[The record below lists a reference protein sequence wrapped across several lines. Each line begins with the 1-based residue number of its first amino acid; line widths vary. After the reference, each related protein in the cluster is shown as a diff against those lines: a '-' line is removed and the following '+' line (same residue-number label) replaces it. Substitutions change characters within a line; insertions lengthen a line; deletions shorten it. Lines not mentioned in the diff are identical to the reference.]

1 MLQPAGYRALRVAT
15 AAAARERA
23 RSARP
28 DFIIII
34 TPLPGENGLE
44 LCEALRRDPSIT
56 PAAPIIGV
64 VTGALPRELYM
75 RWLRAGAWDCLALPL
90 DVEQLLLRLGNYLR
104 AKREAD
110 RVEEALLLDPATG
123 LYNARGLKRRA
134 RELVAE
140 AVRLHA
146 ALACVVFGLDPQ
158 PDARGSEPSTVGS
171 AAVRDRVGLVL
182 RTHGRISDTI
192 GWWVGEELAV
202 LAPATDADGTVKL
215 AQRLV
220 HALGTAPPEGGV
232 SLGALEV
239 RAGYEAV
246 ADIHAA
252 PPEPEDLLAHAS
264 AALQRARAG
273 DGGERIRRFQSSGE
287 P

>member
-23 RSARP
+23 RSARL

-64 VTGALPRELYM
+64 VTGALPRELYL
-75 RWLRAGAWDCLALPL
+75 RWLRAGAGDCLAPPL

-146 ALACVVFGLDPQ
+146 ALACVVFGLDPR
-158 PDARGSEPSTVGS
+158 PEARGSEPSTAGS
-171 AAVRDRVGLVL
+171 AAVLNRFVTVLGTHWGISGTISWRVIDGF
-182 RTHGRISDTI
+182 
-192 GWWVGEELAV
+192 AV
-202 LAPATDADGTVKL
+202 PAPAT
-215 AQRLV
+215 
-220 HALGTAPPEGGV
+220 H
-232 SLGALEV
+232 
-239 RAGYEAV
+239 
-246 ADIHAA
+246 
-252 PPEPEDLLAHAS
+252 
-264 AALQRARAG
+264 
-273 DGGERIRRFQSSGE
+273 
-287 P
+287 

>member
-64 VTGALPRELYM
+64 VTGALRREIYL

-158 PDARGSEPSTVGS
+158 PDARGSEPSL
-171 AAVRDRVGLVL
+171 AARTRWGRWGADPALPVVRGALSRP
-182 RTHGRISDTI
+182 TPPP
-192 GWWVGEELAV
+192 LAV
-202 LAPATDADGTVKL
+202 
-215 AQRLV
+215 
-220 HALGTAPPEGGV
+220 TAE
-232 SLGALEV
+232 
-239 RAGYEAV
+239 
-246 ADIHAA
+246 
-252 PPEPEDLLAHAS
+252 
-264 AALQRARAG
+264 
-273 DGGERIRRFQSSGE
+273 
-287 P
+287 

>member
-1 MLQPAGYRALRVAT
+1 MWNSCCCGSGITPGGSAELIVLKKNSSRIRRPGWATRAGSRAG
-15 AAAARERA
+15 AAAAAVPHRA
-23 RSARP
+23 A
-28 DFIIII
+28 
-34 TPLPGENGLE
+34 
-44 LCEALRRDPSIT
+44 
-56 PAAPIIGV
+56 
-64 VTGALPRELYM
+64 VTGALPRELYL

-171 AAVRDRVGLVL
+171 AAVRDRVGSVL

-192 GWWVGEELAV
+192 GWWLGEELAV

-232 SLGALEV
+232 SGALEV

-246 ADIHAA
+246 ADIHAT